1 LEFCGFELSSVD
13 VAAILASEKADP
25 NMNKIKPLIAC
36 MLLLSVAT
44 ATVFGQSGS
53 SFDLANLD
61 KNTQACTD
69 FYQYAAGGWLA
80 RNPIPAAFPT
90 WGVDSVLSE
99 QNRDMLREILEAAA
113 KNTRAAKGSSEQK
126 VGDFYAS
133 CMNED
138 KIEADGISPLAPEL
152 ARINK
157 IKDQRSLENELAH
170 LHANGINALFLVGST
185 QDAKNSAEVIAEIW
199 QGGLGLP
206 EGEYYFKTDDKSK
219 EIREAYVKH
228 VAKMFALM
236 GDDEAKAASESQS
249 VMNFETKLAEAWMPR
264 VDRRDPQKVYNR
276 RTMAQLKTVAPNFDW
291 SGYFKDVGISQR
303 TDVNL
308 GQPKFVERANQQ
320 LTGIPLADWKTYLR
334 WRLVNGTA
342 PTLSKKFVE
351 EDFDFKDRVL
361 TGTTEILPR
370 WKRCVRA
377 ADNEMGEALGEVY
390 VKKAFPPEA
399 KRRALEMVA
408 NLIAAL
414 KSDITTLGWMSDPTR
429 KQAITKLEAFI
440 RKIGY
445 PDKWRDYSAL
455 AIDRGSFVNNVMRAD
470 SFETARN
477 LRKIG
482 MPVDK
487 TEWGMTPPTVNAYYN
502 PAINEIVFPAG
513 IMQPP
518 FFSVGFDDAINYGAM
533 GSVIG
538 HEMTHGFDDQGRQ
551 YDASGNLAN
560 WWTDADMAKFK
571 ERAECVIKQFDAFEV
586 EKSLFQ
592 NGKLV
597 VGESIADLGG
607 LVVAYAAFQK
617 SMEGKPRPAD
627 IDGFTPEQRFF
638 LGYAFSWATNVRPEF
653 ARLMVATNP
662 HPLPKFRVNGPLGN
676 FPAFAA
682 AFQCKAGDA
691 MVRADAD
698 RCQIW

>member
-1 LEFCGFELSSVD
+1 MNIAKSL
-13 VAAILASEKADP
+13 LACA
-25 NMNKIKPLIAC
+25 
-36 MLLLSVAT
+36 LLLSLAVAT
-44 ATVFGQSGS
+44 IFGQSPS
-53 SFDLANLD
+53 SFDLANID
-61 KNTQACTD
+61 KSTQACSD
-69 FYQYAAGGWLA
+69 FYQYAVGGWLA
-80 RNPIPAAFPT
+80 RNPIPAAFPS
-90 WGVDSVLSE
+90 WGVDSALDD
-99 QNRDMLREILEAAA
+99 QNRDILRQILEAAA
-113 KNTRAAKGSSEQK
+113 QNTKAAKGSSEQK

-133 CMNED
+133 CMNEA
-138 KIEADGISPLAPEL
+138 KIETDGLAPLAAEL
-152 ARINK
+152 SRIDK
-157 IKDQRSLENELAH
+157 IKDQRSLQEEIAH
-170 LHANGINALFLVGST
+170 LHAAGVNALFLVGSA
-185 QDAKNSAEVIAEIW
+185 QDAKNSAEVIVQIW

-219 EIREAYVKH
+219 EIRDAYVKH
-228 VAKMFALM
+228 VAKMFELL
-236 GDDEAKAASESQS
+236 GYDPTKAAGEAQT
-249 VMNFETKLAEAWMPR
+249 VMNFEMKLAEAWMPR
-264 VDRRDPQKVYNR
+264 VERRDPQKVYNR
-276 RTMAQLKTVAPNFDW
+276 KTLAQLSALAPNFDW
-291 SGYFKDVGISQR
+291 AGYLKNVGISGR
-303 TDVNL
+303 TDATI
-308 GQPKFVERANQQ
+308 GQPKYVERINQQ
-320 LTGIPLADWKTYLR
+320 MTSMPLGDWQTYLR
-334 WRLVNGTA
+334 WRLINA
-342 PTLSKKFVE
+342 RAANLSQKFVA
-351 EDFDFKDRVL
+351 EDFDFKGRVL
-361 TGTTEILPR
+361 TGTTELLPR
-370 WKRCVRA
+370 WKRCVSA

-408 NLIAAL
+408 NLVAAL
-414 KSDITTLGWMSDPTR
+414 RSDISTLSWMSDPTR

-455 AIDRGSFVNNVMRAD
+455 TIDRGPYVTNVIRAD
-470 SFETARN
+470 SFETQRD

-482 MPVDK
+482 QPVDK

-518 FFSVGFDDAINYGAM
+518 FFSVAFDDALNYGAM

-551 YDASGNLAN
+551 YDASGNLSN

-571 ERAECVIKQFDAFEV
+571 ERAECIVKQFDGFEV
-586 EKSLFQ
+586 EPGLFQ

-597 VGESIADLGG
+597 QGESIADLGG

-617 SMEGKPRPAD
+617 SMEGKPRPAN

-662 HPLPKFRVNGPLGN
+662 HPLPKFRVNGPLAN
-676 FPAFAA
+676 FPAFAE
-682 AFQCKAGDA
+682 AFQCKASDA
-691 MVRADAD
+691 MVREEAK